1 VLRDFAKK
9 RHFPSTPNWAPF
21 PLGDDLEVTLPAEM
35 MLKVE
40 DPKPL
45 FVKIM
50 NRISQSPT
58 LGKFIFMCIFITLLR
73 DNFKKAFLF
82 EGLVQLQKNSRFYY
96 FEIIKKI
103 FISRTRTT
111 LKKSRFYF

>member
-1 VLRDFAKK
+1 LVVWVGLLCKYKRVLSCLGCSSRPGTKSMFLVSYCMMSDD
-9 RHFPSTPNWAPF
+9 PAPL

-58 LGKFIFMCIFITLLR
+58 LGKFMQICILL
-73 DNFKKAFLF
+73 N
-82 EGLVQLQKNSRFYY
+82 YY
-96 FEIIKKI
+96 FEINI
-103 FISRTRTT
+103 
-111 LKKSRFYF
+111 

>member
-1 VLRDFAKK
+1 MSDD
-9 RHFPSTPNWAPF
+9 PAPF
-21 PLGDDLEVTLPAEM
+21 PVGDDLEVTLPAEM

-58 LGKFIFMCIFITLLR
+58 LGNYAHSFILLFPEKLITSFIFYGRLQL
-73 DNFKKAFLF
+73 KKSH
-82 EGLVQLQKNSRFYY
+82 G
-96 FEIIKKI
+96 IIHKKI
-103 FISRTRTT
+103 FKLGIEPQHNDANS
-111 LKKSRFYF
+111 

>member
-1 VLRDFAKK
+1 VLRVFAKK
-9 RHFPSTPNWAPF
+9 RQFLLTPNWAPF

-58 LGKFIFMCIFITLLR
+58 LGKFIDMRIAHSFS
-73 DNFKKAFLF
+73 K
-82 EGLVQLQKNSRFYY
+82 
-96 FEIIKKI
+96 
-103 FISRTRTT
+103 
-111 LKKSRFYF
+111 